1 MNGEVILGCKNG
13 RKFLYIDIGKKSV
26 SVFAGKHNGVIV
38 DEDSGIHFIVDND
51 LSKEQNYCFLG
62 SPAIDLACCVDFTCV
77 LTVSGNVYGNG
88 KLNNNTLDFVETSS
102 LKDLKIG
109 NNETCATLT
118 SDGPVAKVEM
128 DDSFCS
134 FHEVLKG
141 EEIKDVSC
149 SKFALFLTKSY

>member
-26 SVFAGKHNGVIV
+26 SVFVGKHNGVIV
-38 DEDSGIHFIVDND
+38 DEDSGFHFIDEND
-51 LSKEQNYCFLG
+51 LSNEQNYCFL
-62 SPAIDLACCVDFTCV
+62 C
-77 LTVSGNVYGNG
+77 NG

-118 SDGPVAKVEM
+118 SDGPERWT
-128 DDSFCS
+128 
-134 FHEVLKG
+134 
-141 EEIKDVSC
+141 I
-149 SKFALFLTKSY
+149 LFVYSMKS